1 MAKTLLDYYQLV
13 QKSCLPG
20 IWSKGVAL
28 ARDNLV
34 QIDAF
39 AEDEIILRVK
49 AADRAVSPK
58 VSLWPEDE
66 DYYCDCGDRAVP
78 CAHVAASI
86 VALKNGLKETAPSA
100 DAKPV
105 SKSIRYRFVRRGRGL
120 LFERWIGSTPLKL
133 NESLV
138 SLMGGVG
145 SGRVT
150 EHANLLATQEDYAID
165 RALEVP
171 MGRRPESVLDRAGF
185 VRLFAALK
193 SVAGI
198 ELDSKP
204 IQVGSP
210 TKGVSAEVR
219 DDGPGFRLIGVEDN
233 SVTEVFEGGI
243 LLTGSTLRLLEDPG
257 LTPRERQMLTRPGKW
272 FSPAETSL
280 LMSEIIPALER
291 KLPVRILAGK
301 LPHVAADVSD
311 APPKIVLHMEKT
323 GDHTLTVT
331 PSIAYPSEY
340 SVRDPNAERVLM
352 RKLQSDLHLSPGNR
366 IEFRGLAA
374 VNFVK
379 LAEAQQDG
387 SNFIDIQGSGNDQF
401 RMESALHPS
410 FSSQTLDLSFKS
422 TSGKPADPAQVL
434 RAWKD
439 GESHI
444 PLLGGGYA
452 PLPLDW
458 LKKYGSRIQRLL
470 ALREEGEGK
479 LPSYLRPTLV
489 ELSQEMG
496 EEIPDPLIAFNSLLE
511 NFEKIPEAKLPADLH
526 AELRHYQIQGV
537 NWLNFLRKSDMG
549 ALLADDMG
557 LGKTLQAL
565 CAIEGKTL
573 VVAPTSVLHSWK
585 DQIHLFRPSQKVS
598 LFYGSNRKLD
608 KSADITL
615 TSYGLLRQDKAKL
628 LEQTWNTVIL
638 DEAQIIKNPDS
649 QVTRAAHA
657 LALKTKGAFRMTL
670 SGTPVENSMEDLW
683 SQLQFLNP
691 GILGSK
697 KEFQEEFVTPIG
709 KGDEIAAKKLRVR
722 IKPFVLRRLKRDVA
736 PELPP
741 RTEVVLNCQLSDS
754 ERELYDSLMASGR
767 KEVLEK
773 LEEGGSVF
781 HALEMLLRLRQACC
795 HPNLVPGQNAESS
808 SKLDLLADTLE
819 STLAQGHRALV
830 FSQWTSF
837 LDLIGPRLSKMGI
850 SFSRLD
856 GSTNNREK
864 VVANFQDPNG
874 PSVMLISLKAGG
886 VGLTLTAADHVFLMD
901 SWWNPAVEDQAA
913 DRAHRIGQENPVL
926 ICRLIT
932 ENTLEEKILEL
943 QKKKLEISQTVLEG
957 TGQAVSLTR
966 DDILALLK

>member
-1 MAKTLLDYYQLV
+1 MAKTLPDYYQLV

-20 IWSKGVAL
+20 IWSKGVSL

-34 QIDAF
+34 SIDSF
-39 AEDEIILRVK
+39 SEKEIVLRVK
-49 AADRAVSPK
+49 ASDRAVSPK

-86 VALKNGLKETAPSA
+86 AALKNGLKASEITA
-100 DAKPV
+100 V
-105 SKSIRYRFVRRGRGL
+105 SQPKAKSIRYRFMRQGRGL
-120 LFERWIGSTPLKL
+120 LFQRWIGTTPLKL

-138 SLMGGVG
+138 SLMGGVS
-145 SGRVT
+145 SGRVS
-150 EHANLLATQEDYAID
+150 EHADLLATQEDFAID
-165 RALEVP
+165 QSLDVP
-171 MGRRPESVLDRAGF
+171 MGRRPESALDRAGF
-185 VRLFAALK
+185 VRLFRALK

-198 ELDSKP
+198 ELDTQP
-204 IQVGSP
+204 VQVGPP
-210 TKGVSAEVR
+210 TRGVSVEVR
-219 DDGPGFRLIGVEDN
+219 DDGPGFRLIGVED
-233 SVTEVFEGGI
+233 SSITEVFENGI

-257 LTPRERQMLTRPGKW
+257 LSPRERQMLTRPGKW
-272 FSPAETSL
+272 FSPAETSV
-280 LMSEIIPALER
+280 LMSEIIPALEK
-291 KLPVRILAGK
+291 KLPVRILANK
-301 LPHVAADVSD
+301 LPHVASDVSD
-311 APPKIVLHMEKT
+311 APPKIVLHLEKT
-323 GDHTLTVT
+323 GEHTLTVT

-379 LAEAQQDG
+379 LAENQQDG
-387 SNFIDIQGSGNDQF
+387 SNLIDITGDAASQF

-422 TSGKPADPAQVL
+422 TSGKNADPSEVL

-452 PLPLDW
+452 PLPIDW

-470 ALREEGEGK
+470 SLREEGEGK
-479 LPSYLRPTLV
+479 LPTYLRPTLV
-489 ELSQEMG
+489 EIAQEMG
-496 EEIPDPLIAFNSLLE
+496 EEIPDPLIAFQSLLE
-511 NFEKIPEAKLPADLH
+511 NFEKIPEAPLPKDLH
-526 AELRHYQIQGV
+526 AELRHYQVQGV
-537 NWLNFLRKSDMG
+537 NWLNFLRKSEMG

-585 DQIHLFRPSQKVS
+585 DQIHLFRPSQKVA
-598 LFYGSNRKLD
+598 LFYGSNRKFD
-608 KSADITL
+608 TTADITL
-615 TSYGLLRQDKAKL
+615 TSYGLLRQDKEKL
-628 LEQTWNTVIL
+628 LKYPWKTIIL
-638 DEAQIIKNPDS
+638 DEAQMIKNPDS
-649 QVTRAAHA
+649 QVARAAHA
-657 LALKTKGAFRMTL
+657 LALKAKGAFRMTL

-697 KEFQEEFVTPIG
+697 KEFQEEFVTPIT
-709 KGDEIAAKKLRVR
+709 KGDETVAKKLRTR

-741 RTEVVLNCQLSDS
+741 RTEVVLNCQLSES
-754 ERELYDSLMASGR
+754 EKELYDSLLASGR
-767 KEVLEK
+767 KEVIEK
-773 LEEGGSVF
+773 LQEGGSVF

-795 HPNLVPGQNAESS
+795 HPNLVPGQNAETS
-808 SKLDLLADTLE
+808 SKLELLAETLE
-819 STLAQGHRALV
+819 KTVANGHRALV

-837 LDLIGPRLSKMGI
+837 LDLIGPRLTKMGLG
-850 SFSRLD
+850 FTRLD
-856 GSTNNREK
+856 GSTQNREK
-864 VVANFQDPNG
+864 VVAEFQDPAG
-874 PSVMLISLKAGG
+874 PPVMLISLKAGG

-943 QKKKLEISQTVLEG
+943 QKQKQELSQSILEG
-957 TGQAVSLTR
+957 TAQAVSLTR